1 MNIFS
6 TPVRI
11 LYFLILTLWA
21 QSQKLVAT
29 DCCSSFVNCK
39 RNSPW
44 IKLSSK
50 YFIVTKQRSL
60 KWYIIGDGMTFMVMP
75 AKSLMAT
82 NYLNLK
88 KSSLCYCHLSIKMS
102 KMSTRSTTELT
113 QSFLDFENLSQKHP
127 TLQLIRVKIH
137 FRPIFSYRKEFGS
150 NLPGEK
156 IVNRRSQNPWLP
168 LVQAIEQQGQITCIP
183 ILWRTML
190 RPLCL
195 QTKPR

>member
-1 MNIFS
+1 M
-6 TPVRI
+6 
-11 LYFLILTLWA
+11 
-21 QSQKLVAT
+21 
-29 DCCSSFVNCK
+29 
-39 RNSPW
+39 
-44 IKLSSK
+44 KLSSK

-82 NYLNLK
+82 NYVNFK
-88 KSSLCYCHLSIKMS
+88 KSSLCYYHLSMKMS

-113 QSFLDFENLSQKHP
+113 QSFLILRICHKNIQPYSWLEWKFTFVQ
-127 TLQLIRVKIH
+127 
-137 FRPIFSYRKEFGS
+137 FFSYRKEFGS
-150 NLPGEK
+150 NLPGEE

-183 ILWRTML
+183 ILWRTLL

-195 QTKPR
+195 QTKPRYTLSDNNQHHHHENDLSFTIPIKINYWFLWHCICLQT

>member
-82 NYLNLK
+82 NYVNFK
-88 KSSLCYCHLSIKMS
+88 KSSLCYYHLSMKMS

-113 QSFLDFENLSQKHP
+113 QSFLILRICHKNIQPYSWLEWKFTFVQFFLTEKNLVAICPLKK
-127 TLQLIRVKIH
+127 LLIDVHKIH
-137 FRPIFSYRKEFGS
+137 GFLWSKPS
-150 NLPGEK
+150 NSKG
-156 IVNRRSQNPWLP
+156 R
-168 LVQAIEQQGQITCIP
+168 
-183 ILWRTML
+183 
-190 RPLCL
+190 
-195 QTKPR
+195 

>member
-1 MNIFS
+1 M
-6 TPVRI
+6 
-11 LYFLILTLWA
+11 
-21 QSQKLVAT
+21 
-29 DCCSSFVNCK
+29 
-39 RNSPW
+39 
-44 IKLSSK
+44 KLSSK

-82 NYLNLK
+82 NYVYFK
-88 KSSLCYCHLSIKMS
+88 KSSLCYYHLSMKMS

-113 QSFLDFENLSQKHP
+113 QSFLILRICHKNIQPYSWLEWKFTFVQ
-127 TLQLIRVKIH
+127 
-137 FRPIFSYRKEFGS
+137 FFSYRKEFGS
-150 NLPGEK
+150 NLPGEE

-183 ILWRTML
+183 ILWRTLL

-195 QTKPR
+195 QTKPRYTLSDNNQHHHHENDLSFTIPIKINYWFLWHCICLQT

>member
-1 MNIFS
+1 M
-6 TPVRI
+6 
-11 LYFLILTLWA
+11 
-21 QSQKLVAT
+21 
-29 DCCSSFVNCK
+29 
-39 RNSPW
+39 
-44 IKLSSK
+44 KLSSK

-82 NYLNLK
+82 NYVNFK
-88 KSSLCYCHLSIKMS
+88 KSSLCYYHLSIKMS

-113 QSFLDFENLSQKHP
+113 QSFLILRICHKNIQSYSWLEWKFTFVQ
-127 TLQLIRVKIH
+127 
-137 FRPIFSYRKEFGS
+137 FFSYRKEFGS
-150 NLPGEK
+150 NLPGEE

-183 ILWRTML
+183 ILWRTLL

-195 QTKPR
+195 QTKPRYTLSDNNQHHHHENDLSFTIPIKINYWFLWHCICLQT